1 MCGSTNSM
9 MGATDSVYRTTRV
22 KKWKLW

>member
-22 KKWKLW
+22 K